1 MKLKLKEL
9 LEERGRT
16 RQWLSKKTGID
27 LNNITRMYNGGNP
40 NGSIAYS
47 TIDRICNALECEPND
62 LLEVERCV
70 EVEWK

>member
-1 MKLKLKEL
+1 
-9 LEERGRT
+9 
-16 RQWLSKKTGID
+16 
-27 LNNITRMYNGGNP
+27 MYNGGNP